1 MVIVIV
7 MFYDDYNDQVRN
19 AEPRPPTADPGMDPP
34 LSSLCSPNGVS
45 WFQWLWIWDD
55 DIVINQKT
63 LQSTPFLISS
73 DFPGQPS
80 TPTCLLPLMTS
91 PCSDQPMSKR
101 RLVIAMTAKYSLLLI
116 RIFCPGWWGAHQR
129 GLELFAQVSKIHHQV
144 LIRRYITKY
153 WLENSKN
160 VKVLFMSQFKPS
172 LCSTKYLLKI
182 QFKEWRNVPLRYKI
196 LLSFQTECKIPIFA
210 TKYNYL
216 SSLLFALISNVP
228 IKFCL

>member
-1 MVIVIV
+1 MPKGLDSKLTQAYTRSDHNRV
-7 MFYDDYNDQVRN
+7 DHYNAQVRN
-19 AEPRPPTADPGMDPP
+19 IDINNAQVRNSEPRPPTADPGMDPT
-34 LSSLCSPNGVS
+34 LSSLCSSNGVS

-91 PCSDQPMSKR
+91 PCLDQPMSKR
-101 RLVIAMTAKYSLLLI
+101 RLVIAKYSLLLI

-144 LIRRYITKY
+144 LIGK
-153 WLENSKN
+153 
-160 VKVLFMSQFKPS
+160 
-172 LCSTKYLLKI
+172 
-182 QFKEWRNVPLRYKI
+182 FKECKSSLYVTIQGIKNFSLFYKI
-196 LLSFQTECKIPIFA
+196 PFKNSIQR
-210 TKYNYL
+210 
-216 SSLLFALISNVP
+216 
-228 IKFCL
+228 IKKCPFTL

>member
-1 MVIVIV
+1 MLRYAIPNP
-7 MFYDDYNDQVRN
+7 DH
-19 AEPRPPTADPGMDPP
+19 PPPTQGWILPYPPSAPPMGSADF
-34 LSSLCSPNGVS
+34 NGYEYEMMILV
-45 WFQWLWIWDD
+45 
-55 DIVINQKT
+55 VINQKT

-80 TPTCLLPLMTS
+80 TPTCLLLLMTS

-153 WLENSKN
+153 WLKNSKN
-160 VKVLFMSQFKPS
+160 VKVLFMSQFKELKTS
-172 LCSTKYLLKI
+172 HCSTKFLLEI
-182 QFKEWRNVPLRYKI
+182 QFNE
-196 LLSFQTECKIPIFA
+196 
-210 TKYNYL
+210 
-216 SSLLFALISNVP
+216 
-228 IKFCL
+228 